1 MKKKKVVNAVKDAMM
16 SFLQSHLLALKV
28 EKEILEHDL
37 KMIHME
43 RELIDKKKEDYDY
56 QGIRKPIL

>member
-37 KMIHME
+37 KMIQME
-43 RELIDKKKEDYDY
+43 RELIDKKK
-56 QGIRKPIL
+56 RRL

>member
-16 SFLQSHLLALKV
+16 SFLQSQLLELKV

-37 KMIHME
+37 KMIQME

-56 QGIRKPIL
+56 QGIRKPLL

>member
-16 SFLQSHLLALKV
+16 SFLQSQLLKLKV

-37 KMIHME
+37 KMIQME
-43 RELIDKKKEDYDY
+43 RELIDKKK
-56 QGIRKPIL
+56 GL

>member
-16 SFLQSHLLALKV
+16 SFLQSQLLELKV

-37 KMIHME
+37 KMIQME

-56 QGIRKPIL
+56 QGIGKPLL